1 MIYKGIELRMYG
13 GNKMQEPYTPEED
26 RLILE
31 MKKDGG
37 YYRDIGDLLGRS
49 RDSIRSR
56 WRKLNRHPTES
67 LTVHRTMKVSRLTRF
82 IRRVKRFFK
91 RS

>member
-1 MIYKGIELRMYG
+1 
-13 GNKMQEPYTPEED
+13 MQAPFTPDED

-31 MKKDGG
+31 MKANGG
-37 YYRDIGDLLGRS
+37 YYQDIGDLLGRS
-49 RDSIRSR
+49 RDSVRSR
-56 WRKLNRHPTES
+56 WRKLNKHPKES
-67 LTVHRTMKVSRLTRF
+67 NITHRTMKVSKLTRF